1 MKILL
6 YKERKMTECLEAT
19 FDFLRANR
27 RVWFR
32 SALLLFLPL
41 CVVNSFLL
49 FSSYDMDRIGM
60 NANPHFWMENFFD
73 RTDNYSFSFM
83 VMTYV
88 VVWMV
93 FVQVFSLLLANEE
106 SADGVEGMS
115 LKELRPRFIST
126 AKCSWYLP
134 LVFVALLI
142 LLMVPGLNILVAVCM
157 VPLALLPALHIIERL
172 NVANAASKALSLG
185 FPIWFKLA
193 FNIVLVSLLGLYV
206 FVVLFLPT
214 LFLQWMKESLSTS
227 QLHELERLFVI
238 ATGFVFTILAFFGLY
253 VVSSMVVLLCA
264 FHYGSS
270 SEEKDA
276 SSLEG
281 EVADFGNEG

>member
-1 MKILL
+1 
-6 YKERKMTECLEAT
+6 MTECLEAT

-32 SALLLFLPL
+32 SALLLFLPF

-49 FSSYDMDRIGM
+49 FSSYEMDTMDTIGM
-60 NANPHFWMENFFD
+60 NWMDKFFD
-73 RTDNYSFSFM
+73 GTDNYSLLFM

-106 SADGVEGMS
+106 SSGGVEGMS
-115 LKELRPRFIST
+115 LKELKPRFVST
-126 AKCSWYLP
+126 ARRSWYLP
-134 LVFVALLI
+134 LVFVALLM
-142 LLMVPGLNILVAVCM
+142 LMMVPGLNIPVAVCM
-157 VPLALLPALHIIERL
+157 VPLALLPALHIVERL
-172 NVANAASKALSLG
+172 SVMKAASKALSLG

-193 FNIVLVSLLGLYV
+193 FNIVLVSLLGFYV

-214 LFLQWMKESLSTS
+214 AFLKLMIESLSTS

-238 ATGFVFTILAFFGLY
+238 AMGFVFTVLAFFGLY
-253 VVSSMVVLLCA
+253 IVSSMVVLLCA